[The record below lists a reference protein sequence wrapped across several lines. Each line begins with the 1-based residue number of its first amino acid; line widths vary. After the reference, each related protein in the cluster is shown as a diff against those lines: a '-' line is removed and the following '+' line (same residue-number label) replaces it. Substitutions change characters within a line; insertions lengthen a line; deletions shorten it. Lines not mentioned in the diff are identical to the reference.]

1 MTLFQYIIRILMSNS
16 DTVFAALVMSV
27 FGYIGWLLWK
37 LNNNFKDFL
46 DIWEKHQENLES
58 IRTKMEKIDEEV
70 HKKLINQVD
79 SNTREL
85 DKLLLVLNDSNNEI
99 ERMRSEIIA
108 ELKESSNELKDIIM
122 IILNK
127 RDRSIREKEA
137 EGVQE
142 DKGTMD
148 TIESI
153 ETEWNKD
160 LLPEASKTALQRDKG
175 QKIETNY
182 QEVLLIDE
190 KEEENR

>member
-1 MTLFQYIIRILMSNS
+1 M
-16 DTVFAALVMSV
+16 
-27 FGYIGWLLWK
+27 G
-37 LNNNFKDFL
+37 
-46 DIWEKHQENLES
+46 KHQENLES

-127 RDRSIREKEA
+127 RYRSIREKEA